1 VALVLW
7 LLAASA
13 LLGFIIPSE
22 AVVKFAGGALLLIT
36 AYFTAGSRRDTR
48 ASKNL
53 DQLLAIAEHLRS
65 GDPVVR
71 CAAEQVLLHLEDDD
85 EASAAAKAVRAA
97 HDARSNSQS
106 PADASPP

>member
-7 LLAASA
+7 LLAAA
-13 LLGFIIPSE
+13 AFVGFLIPSD
-22 AVVKFAGGALLLIT
+22 AVVKFAGGVLLLIT

-53 DQLLAIAEHLRS
+53 DQLLAISEPLRS
-65 GDPVVR
+65 DDPVAR
-71 CAAEQVLLHLEDDD
+71 CAAEQVLSHLEQDD
-85 EASAAAKAVRAA
+85 EASTAARAVRAA

-106 PADASPP
+106 SADVPPP